1 MLMCTYCALSPCEL
15 MLILMFRVN
24 VGGGSFY
31 LTSAFSGSRLWLIMA
46 NKQMYIDITIFPVH
60 SRRWLCGKTTFWR
73 ITRKLCLLAP
83 PYHLDD
89 WDRQGQWWLVYT
101 PAYSTAGL
109 GQKAGGPFCPDGPSY
124 PIFP

>member
-46 NKQMYIDITIFPVH
+46 NKQTDIAKFNRTLNLTLNP
-60 SRRWLCGKTTFWR
+60 
-73 ITRKLCLLAP
+73 
-83 PYHLDD
+83 
-89 WDRQGQWWLVYT
+89 RQH
-101 PAYSTAGL
+101 
-109 GQKAGGPFCPDGPSY
+109 
-124 PIFP
+124 